1 MQNKEEYIIIKKN
14 KTTNAERIKKWKS
27 LHREKYLE
35 DKQKYNTWVKYRKI
49 YFNIL
54 LE

>member
-1 MQNKEEYIIIKKN
+1 MQNKEESIIIKKN

-27 LHREKYLE
+27 LHRAKYLK
-35 DKQKYNTWVKYRKI
+35 DKEKYNTWVKYRKI
-49 YFNIL
+49 YLNTL